1 MDFDAVCYNLD
12 GMERHLGEERMS
24 DSQKK
29 TGSRCVVLTPSE
41 GVETVCRI
49 LEKLGL
55 QANIEHCPLL
65 AMAELSLLH
74 QLRKNDAAWNS
85 SAEPTL
91 LLLINTHEMDDM
103 DDLLRSVRQYLPDV
117 EVSTIRNGQVQS
129 IEDNSRAVDSLEEP
143 PIIRTEVVDPDE
155 LSMLLDGTD
164 LGVDE

>member
-1 MDFDAVCYNLD
+1 MDFDAVCYNLV

-29 TGSRCVVLTPSE
+29 KGSRCVVLTPSE

-49 LEKLGL
+49 LEKLAL
-55 QANIEHCPLL
+55 QANIEHCPIL
-65 AMAELSLLH
+65 ALAELSLLH
-74 QLRKNDAAWNS
+74 QIRKNDAAWS
-85 SAEPTL
+85 STAEPTL
-91 LLLINTHEMDDM
+91 LLLINTNEMENLDDM
-103 DDLLRSVRQYLPDV
+103 LRSIHQYLPDV

-143 PIIRTEVVDPDE
+143 PIIRTEAVDSDE